1 MSNKFS
7 YYQRQQLKQSVIECE
22 VIGLPVKEALAYIK
36 VKTGLEISKEYVFGL
51 KRIIKQDASKRLNQL
66 QKDRNLYLYQYFK
79 RIDEIEKYKA
89 ELCETIL
96 TNRNDGY
103 LKKSCISELHQL
115 TITLANLYEMLPEY
129 TATFGINNLDT
140 KETTS
145 TTNQQ
150 ENSGQEVSI
159 SRVY

>member
-79 RIDEIEKYKA
+79 RIDEIEKYKN
-89 ELCETIL
+89 ELWATVLANE
-96 TNRNDGY
+96 NDGY
-103 LKKSCISELHQL
+103 LKKSCIQELHQL
-115 TITLANLYEMLPEY
+115 TITLTNLYEMLPEY
-129 TATFGINNLDT
+129 
-140 KETTS
+140 
-145 TTNQQ
+145 
-150 ENSGQEVSI
+150 SI
-159 SRVY
+159 SLANATNTQTPTENNSSQEQDKQSQRVFA